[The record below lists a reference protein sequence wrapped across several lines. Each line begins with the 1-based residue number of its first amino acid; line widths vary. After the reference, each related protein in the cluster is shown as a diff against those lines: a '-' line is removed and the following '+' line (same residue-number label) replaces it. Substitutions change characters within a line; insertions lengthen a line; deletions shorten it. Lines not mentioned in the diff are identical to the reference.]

1 MKTKTI
7 TKKVFTYFFCQK
19 SAIKT
24 ITITKKVFHFFCQK
38 SQNCSPWHGG
48 QEREDRGRPARRH
61 THSGNHEGGGGL
73 PEHHLS
79 REEVF
84 AEGRYSK

>member
-7 TKKVFTYFFCQK
+7 TKKVFTYIFFVK
-19 SAIKT
+19 SLKI
-24 ITITKKVFHFFCQK
+24 VLR
-38 SQNCSPWHGG
+38 HGG
-48 QEREDRGRPARRH
+48 QEREDRGSLARRH

-79 REEVF
+79 REKVF